1 MNCID
6 FGYSL
11 KNVPLPSKDSYKY
24 KLIENTEQ
32 LLKRMRWK
40 AFFYDRDNT
49 SKYNNKNNT
58 YIDQTTD
65 NGFKLKTRNCPLQM
79 QDMKDFENDLL
90 KLIENIQFRTVS
102 GKFLNKLN
110 EDNNKIRSSDKLFVS
125 ADKTQNYYEITK
137 ENYNKILYDNITKT
151 YKKAQ
156 PSLPKK
162 INVEAKKIAKS
173 FSIDNNKMDITA
185 KRKCFVTSKD
195 HKDNFRVNPKYR
207 LLNPTKRELDKISKH
222 ILQQISTNIRT
233 ALNVNQWENT
243 SKVNKWFQNIIHTFA
258 IFDIQEFYPSIGE
271 KVLEDA
277 VLFAQTHANISRKD
291 IEVIFHCRRSLLFHN
306 NEPWIKKDSNGDFD
320 VTMGSYDGAELCEL
334 AELFMLNELSKKFDK
349 DNIGLYRDHG
359 LSVFKNY
366 NGHQNDKVWK
376 EMIDLFK
383 HLVT

>member
-102 GKFLNKLN
+102 GKFLNELN

-137 ENYNKILYDNITKT
+137 ENCNKILYDNITKT

-156 PSLPKK
+156 SSLPKK
-162 INVEAKKIAKS
+162 INVEAKK
-173 FSIDNNKMDITA
+173 
-185 KRKCFVTSKD
+185 
-195 HKDNFRVNPKYR
+195 
-207 LLNPTKRELDKISKH
+207 
-222 ILQQISTNIRT
+222 
-233 ALNVNQWENT
+233 
-243 SKVNKWFQNIIHTFA
+243 
-258 IFDIQEFYPSIGE
+258 
-271 KVLEDA
+271 
-277 VLFAQTHANISRKD
+277 
-291 IEVIFHCRRSLLFHN
+291 
-306 NEPWIKKDSNGDFD
+306 KK
-320 VTMGSYDGAELCEL
+320 
-334 AELFMLNELSKKFDK
+334 
-349 DNIGLYRDHG
+349 
-359 LSVFKNY
+359 
-366 NGHQNDKVWK
+366 
-376 EMIDLFK
+376 
-383 HLVT
+383 